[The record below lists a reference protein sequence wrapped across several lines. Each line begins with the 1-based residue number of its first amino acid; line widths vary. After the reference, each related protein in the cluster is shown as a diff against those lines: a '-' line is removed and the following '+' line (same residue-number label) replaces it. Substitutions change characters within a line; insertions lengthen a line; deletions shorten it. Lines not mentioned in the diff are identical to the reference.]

1 MRGPLPLSKVAL
13 PAMLAALVAS
23 CGSGGVVAALLL
35 GDPNPGL
42 DAPTLAAFQ
51 RGKEVFT
58 RRFLR
63 SEGHGPDFNTA
74 SCRACHEIP
83 VTGGSAPLYR
93 NFFLGQN
100 SSPSGPVGAF
110 EGNQLV
116 ARSFSHVRAAREPIS
131 AAIQVVAQRNA
142 PPMFGLGQLE
152 RIPEADILANQDP
165 FDDDGDGI
173 SGFANFDLA
182 AVGRFGYKAQSGS
195 LVSFVRGPLF
205 NQMGITTDPLPAL
218 AQVGAPD
225 QPTRDNDG
233 VPDPE
238 LPAAELRDLV
248 TFVRELAPPS
258 PLPMDAEARAGEQLF
273 LTIGCAKCHI
283 PNIVRSGT
291 PVFAF
296 TDLLLHDLGAPN
308 GDGVRM
314 GNATSREFRT
324 QPLWGLRHHAPFLH
338 DGRADTIEEAILEHG
353 GEATA
358 SRDAFAGHPNR
369 AALVRFLE
377 TR

>member
-1 MRGPLPLSKVAL
+1 
-13 PAMLAALVAS
+13 MLAS
-23 CGSGGVVAALLL
+23 CGGGSGGVLIAALL

-42 DAPTLAAFQ
+42 DAATLAAFE
-51 RGKEVFT
+51 RGKAVFS

-100 SSPSGPVGAF
+100 SSPTGPVGAF
-110 EGNQLV
+110 AGNQLV
-116 ARSFSHVRAAREPIS
+116 ARSFSHVRAARETIPPGTE
-131 AAIQVVAQRNA
+131 VVAQRNA

-152 RIPEADILANQDP
+152 RIPDADILANQDP
-165 FDDDGDGI
+165 FDDDFDGI
-173 SGFANFDLA
+173 SGFPNFDFSLL
-182 AVGRFGYKAQSGS
+182 GRFGYKGQSGS

-218 AQVGAPD
+218 AQIGAPD
-225 QPTRDNDG
+225 QPTVDNDG

-238 LPAAELRDLV
+238 LSADDLRDLV
-248 TFVRELAPPS
+248 TFVRQLAPPS
-258 PLPMDAEARAGEQLF
+258 PLPMDAEALRGEQIF

-283 PNIVRSGT
+283 PNIVRTGP

-296 TDLLLHDLGAPN
+296 TDLLLHDLGVQN
-308 GDGVRM
+308 GDGIRM

-324 QPLWGLRHHAPFLH
+324 QPLWGLRHHAPYLH

-358 SRDAFAGHPNR
+358 ARDAFASRADR
-369 AALVRFLE
+369 AALIRFLE